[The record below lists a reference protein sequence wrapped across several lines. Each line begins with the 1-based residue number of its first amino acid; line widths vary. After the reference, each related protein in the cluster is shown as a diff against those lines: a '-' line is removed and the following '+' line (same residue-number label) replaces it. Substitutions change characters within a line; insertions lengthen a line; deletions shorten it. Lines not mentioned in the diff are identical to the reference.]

1 MGSYVIEVLFS
12 EKRIYHVEAKSVDE
26 VIRKYDADN
35 APLKPDTATQ
45 VFEPDIDLVCIN
57 DPTTGETLW
66 VNDALASE
74 SLLANEDT
82 VEG

>member
-1 MGSYVIEVLFS
+1 MCSYVIEVLFS
-12 EKRIYHVEAKSVDE
+12 EKHIYRVEAESVDE
-26 VIRKYDADN
+26 LISKYDADN
-35 APLKPDTATQ
+35 APLTPDTATQ

-57 DPTTGETLW
+57 DPTTGKTLW
-66 VNDALASE
+66 VNDALVSE